1 LFMLKLE
8 LDGLGL
14 DYADRY
20 PKLIDSVTQQDV
32 LDVAKKYLHPD
43 NALLVVV
50 ADQHAAAIN
59 SAMLNQTAA
68 GTTGGK

>member
-1 LFMLKLE
+1 
-8 LDGLGL
+8 
-14 DYADRY
+14 
-20 PKLIDSVTQQDV
+20 VQDV
-32 LDVAKKYLHPD
+32 QDMAKKYLHPD

-68 GTTGGK
+68 GTAGGK